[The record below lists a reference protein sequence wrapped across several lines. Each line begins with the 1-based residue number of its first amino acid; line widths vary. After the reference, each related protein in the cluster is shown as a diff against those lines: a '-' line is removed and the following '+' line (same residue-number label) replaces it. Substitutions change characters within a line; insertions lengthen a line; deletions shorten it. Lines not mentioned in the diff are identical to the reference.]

1 MKKDSQNLKEIFDL
15 AKKLNELYEISY
27 KQLLPDVK
35 YIIEKNVKNTRFIEC
50 TLDNLLNIPTD
61 KSYELFVL
69 LCNYYESINADAAKF
84 YLDSWNE
91 IYGNE
96 NNKVKKKD
104 HK

>member
-1 MKKDSQNLKEIFDL
+1 MEKDYQAPKEIFDL
-15 AKKLNELYEISY
+15 AAKLKELYEISY

-35 YIIEKNVKNTRFIEC
+35 YILEKNVRNIRFIEC

-69 LCNYYESINADAAKF
+69 LCNYYKTIDADAAKF
-84 YLDSWNE
+84 YLDSWDE
-91 IYGNE
+91 LYGDE
-96 NNKVKKKD
+96 DNKVKKKD